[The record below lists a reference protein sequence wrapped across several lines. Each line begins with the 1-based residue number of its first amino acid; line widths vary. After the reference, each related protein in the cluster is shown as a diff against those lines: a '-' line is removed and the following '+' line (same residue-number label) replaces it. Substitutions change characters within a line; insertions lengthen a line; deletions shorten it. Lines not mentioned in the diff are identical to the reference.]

1 MASARIG
8 QMHGSPKTLHQTS
21 SEVTKIHRP
30 ASLVAPHMVPSSLTS
45 QPGVKS
51 RHTRGH
57 SLGQISS
64 PVGYPP
70 GMGRDFRGAGSHSGV
85 AWMGPQYARSS
96 HSLGHQPS
104 KHSKQPAGSA
114 PNRTAKNKTQEKSK
128 HKTVVDGA
136 MEAGCKEHSFITNAS
151 DIRQMQNGLLNLL
164 EEFNSGKL
172 QAFDESCSYEKMS
185 NVRDL
190 QEKLARLHF
199 EMDDQLQAQGVGSK
213 EAITLANQN
222 MDHLLSNLDQLSI
235 AVRSLHPAGENSV
248 FPPEPR
254 M

>member
-96 HSLGHQPS
+96 HSLVHQPS

-222 MDHLLSNLDQLSI
+222 MDHLLSNRIQSATGLSSSCPFI
-235 AVRSLHPAGENSV
+235 NSN
-248 FPPEPR
+248 
-254 M
+254 

>member
-1 MASARIG
+1 M
-8 QMHGSPKTLHQTS
+8 
-21 SEVTKIHRP
+21 
-30 ASLVAPHMVPSSLTS
+30 
-45 QPGVKS
+45 
-51 RHTRGH
+51 
-57 SLGQISS
+57 GQISS
-64 PVGYPP
+64 PVGYPMQMQ
-70 GMGRDFRGAGSHSGV
+70 MGRDFRGAGGHSGV

-96 HSLGHQPS
+96 HQLGHQQS
-104 KHSKQPAGSA
+104 AKHGKQPPGGVPSRA
-114 PNRTAKNKTQEKSK
+114 AKNKTLEKQK
-128 HKTVVDGA
+128 HKTVVDGPI
-136 MEAGCKEHSFITNAS
+136 EPGCKEHSFITNAS

-172 QAFDESCSYEKMS
+172 QAFDEHCSYEKMS

-190 QEKLARLHF
+190 QEKLSRLHF

-235 AVRSLHPAGENSV
+235 AVRSLHPAGDNAV